1 MELDQMTSRCLFQ
14 TQPFYDSVKNITWS
28 NWKMCLLDKNTAA
41 GTIVP
46 MEALLMIKETKSCW

>member
-1 MELDQMTSRCLFQ
+1 M
-14 TQPFYDSVKNITWS
+14 Y
-28 NWKMCLLDKNTAA
+28 LLDKNTAA